1 MTSFYM
7 LRGCSTAQLS
17 IRKLKEFLSVWLKE
31 WKSKRIENGG
41 RIEKWNDRKDFI
53 FSPICLVNSEKV
65 EGMEKMDLNNFTH
78 ISLLKN
84 DAQLKQK
91 SDK

>member
-17 IRKLKEFLSVWLKE
+17 IQKLKEFLSVWLKE
-31 WKSKRIENGG
+31 WKSKMIENGG

-53 FSPICLVNSEKV
+53 FSPICLVNSGKV
-65 EGMEKMDLNNFTH
+65 EE
-78 ISLLKN
+78 
-84 DAQLKQK
+84 
-91 SDK
+91 